1 MVTDKTNIKILQ
13 QIAKD
18 LKNELTDE
26 DIYSIVDFQYE
37 TIKNAM
43 EQKRF
48 VELPYFGRFYVKEGR
63 DKHIEPEKRFYEPH
77 MRSSNSSVTE
87 DKPE

>member
-1 MVTDKTNIKILQ
+1 MLTDKTNVKILQ
-13 QIAKD
+13 QIAD
-18 LKNELTDE
+18 EIGCELTDE

-77 MRSSNSSVTE
+77 MKSSNSNASE
-87 DKPE
+87 EEE